1 MLFDTLIND
10 RISDLMADG
19 HFANYMADT
28 LNWFHA
34 DSATYGIV
42 LSYRTRANMAYSAA
56 SALVSVRSET
66 ARIDDYVAR
75 VADYM
80 GVSAWYVEPDDE
92 TLQAV
97 GIPDHLFLDVSLRF
111 PL

>member
-1 MLFDTLIND
+1 MLFDTLINN

-19 HFANYMADT
+19 RFANYMADT

-34 DSATYGIV
+34 DSATYGLV

-80 GVSAWYVEPDDE
+80 GVAAFYVEPDDE

-97 GIPDHLFLDVSLRF
+97 GVPDHLFLDVSLKF

>member
-19 HFANYMADT
+19 HYANHMADR
-28 LNWFHA
+28 LPANR
-34 DSATYGIV
+34 ATYGLV
-42 LSYRTRANMAYSAA
+42 LSYRTSANMAYSAA

-80 GVSAWYVEPDDE
+80 GVSAYYVEPDDE
-92 TLQAV
+92 TLRRCGV
-97 GIPDHLFLDVSLRF
+97 PYHLFYDVDMRF

>member
-19 HFANYMADT
+19 HYANYTADR
-28 LNWFHA
+28 LPANR
-34 DSATYGIV
+34 ATYGLV
-42 LSYRTRANMAYSAA
+42 LSYRTRANMSYAAA
-56 SALVSVRSET
+56 SALVSVRSDA
-66 ARIDDYVAR
+66 ARVDDYVAQ

-80 GVSAWYVEPDDE
+80 GVAAYYVVPDDK
-92 TLQAV
+92 TLRAV
-97 GIPDHLFLDVSLRF
+97 GVPDHLFCDVDMRF

>member
-19 HFANYMADT
+19 HYANHMADR
-28 LNWFHA
+28 LPANR
-34 DSATYGIV
+34 ATYGLV

-56 SALVSVRSET
+56 SALVAVRNDT
-66 ARIDDYVAR
+66 ARIDDYVAQ

-80 GVSAWYVEPDDE
+80 GVSAYYVEPDDE

-97 GIPDHLFLDVSLRF
+97 GVPDHLFLDVSLRF

>member
-19 HFANYMADT
+19 HYANYTADR
-28 LNWFHA
+28 LPANR
-34 DSATYGIV
+34 ATYGLV
-42 LSYRTRANMAYSAA
+42 LSYRTRANMSYSAA
-56 SALVSVRSET
+56 SALVSVRSDA
-66 ARIDDYVAR
+66 ARVDDYVAR

-80 GVSAWYVEPDDE
+80 GVAAYYVEPDDE
-92 TLQAV
+92 TIRAAGV
-97 GIPDHLFLDVSLRF
+97 PDHLSLDVSLRF

>member
-19 HFANYMADT
+19 HYANHTADR
-28 LNWFHA
+28 LPANR
-34 DSATYGIV
+34 ATYGLV
-42 LSYRTRANMAYSAA
+42 LSYRTRANMSYAAA
-56 SALVSVRSET
+56 SALVSVRNDT
-66 ARIDDYVAR
+66 ARIDDYVAQ

-80 GVSAWYVEPDDE
+80 GVSAYYVEPDDE
-92 TLQAV
+92 TIRAAGV
-97 GIPDHLFLDVSLRF
+97 PDHLSLDVSLRF

>member
-19 HFANYMADT
+19 HYANHTADR
-28 LNWFHA
+28 LPANC
-34 DSATYGIV
+34 ATYGLV
-42 LSYRTRANMAYSAA
+42 LSYRTRANMSYAAA
-56 SALVSVRSET
+56 SALVSVRSDT
-66 ARIDDYVAR
+66 ARVDEYVAR

-80 GVSAWYVEPDDE
+80 GVSAYYVEPDDE
-92 TLQAV
+92 TIRAAGV
-97 GIPDHLFLDVSLRF
+97 PDHLSLDVSLRF

>member
-19 HFANYMADT
+19 NFANYMADT

-34 DSATYGIV
+34 DSATYGFV
-42 LSYRTRANMAYSAA
+42 LAYRTRANMAYSAA

-80 GVSAWYVEPDDE
+80 GVSAYYVEPDDE
-92 TLQAV
+92 TLRRCGV
-97 GIPDHLFLDVSLRF
+97 PYHLFYDVDMRF

>member
-19 HFANYMADT
+19 HYANHTADR
-28 LNWFHA
+28 LPANR
-34 DSATYGIV
+34 ATYGLV
-42 LSYRTRANMAYSAA
+42 LSYRTRANMSYAAA
-56 SALVSVRSET
+56 SALVSVRSDT
-66 ARIDDYVAR
+66 ARVDEYVAR
-75 VADYM
+75 GADYM
-80 GVSAWYVEPDDE
+80 GVSAYYVEPDDE

-97 GIPDHLFLDVSLRF
+97 GVPDHLSLDVSLKF

>member
-19 HFANYMADT
+19 HYANHMADR
-28 LNWFHA
+28 LPANR
-34 DSATYGIV
+34 ATYGLV

-80 GVSAWYVEPDDE
+80 GVAAYYVVPDDE
-92 TLQAV
+92 TLCRCGV
-97 GIPDHLFLDVSLRF
+97 PDHLFYDVDMQF

>member
-56 SALVSVRSET
+56 SALVSVRNDT
-66 ARIDDYVAR
+66 ARIEDYVTR

-80 GVSAWYVEPDDE
+80 GVAAYYVVPDDE
-92 TLQAV
+92 TLSRCGV
-97 GIPDHLFLDVSLRF
+97 PDHLFYDVSLKF
-111 PL
+111 PM

>member
-1 MLFDTLIND
+1 MLFDTLING

-19 HFANYMADT
+19 HYANYTADR
-28 LNWFHA
+28 LPANR
-34 DSATYGIV
+34 ATYGLV

-80 GVSAWYVEPDDE
+80 GVAAYYVEPDDE

-97 GIPDHLFLDVSLRF
+97 GVPDHLSLDVSLKF

>member
-19 HFANYMADT
+19 HYANHMADR
-28 LNWFHA
+28 LPANR
-34 DSATYGIV
+34 ATYGLV
-42 LSYRTRANMAYSAA
+42 LSYRTSANMAYSAA

-80 GVSAWYVEPDDE
+80 GVSACYVEPDDE
-92 TLQAV
+92 TLRRCGV
-97 GIPDHLFLDVSLRF
+97 PYHLFYDVDMRF

>member
-19 HFANYMADT
+19 HYANHMADR
-28 LNWFHA
+28 LPANR
-34 DSATYGIV
+34 ATYGLV
-42 LSYRTRANMAYSAA
+42 LSYRTSANMAYSAA

-80 GVSAWYVEPDDE
+80 GVSACYVEPDDE

-97 GIPDHLFLDVSLRF
+97 GVPDHLSLDVSLKF

>member
-1 MLFDTLIND
+1 MLFDTLISR

-19 HFANYMADT
+19 HEANYMADT

-34 DSATYGIV
+34 DSATSEFV
-42 LSYRTRANMAYSAA
+42 LAYRTRANMSYAAA
-56 SALVSVRSET
+56 SALVSVRNDT
-66 ARIDDYVAR
+66 ARIDDYVAQ

-80 GVSAWYVEPDDE
+80 GVSAYYVEPDDE
-92 TLQAV
+92 TIQAAGV
-97 GIPDHLFLDVSLRF
+97 PDHLSLDVSLRF

>member
-1 MLFDTLIND
+1 MLFDTLING

-19 HFANYMADT
+19 HYANYTADR
-28 LNWFHA
+28 LPANR
-34 DSATYGIV
+34 ATYGLV

-66 ARIDDYVAR
+66 ARVDDYVAR

-80 GVSAWYVEPDDE
+80 GVSAYYVVPDYE
-92 TLQAV
+92 TLRRCGV
-97 GIPDHLFLDVSLRF
+97 PDHLFYDVEMRF

>member
-10 RISDLMADG
+10 RISDLMAAG
-19 HFANYMADT
+19 HYANHTADR
-28 LNWFHA
+28 LPANR
-34 DSATYGIV
+34 ATYGLV

-56 SALVSVRSET
+56 SALVAVRNDM

-80 GVSAWYVEPDDE
+80 GVAAYYVVPDDE
-92 TLQAV
+92 TLRRCGV
-97 GIPDHLFLDVSLRF
+97 PDHLSLDVSLKF

>member
-19 HFANYMADT
+19 HYANHMADR
-28 LNWFHA
+28 LPANR
-34 DSATYGIV
+34 ATYGLV
-42 LSYRTRANMAYSAA
+42 LSYRTSANMAYSAA

-66 ARIDDYVAR
+66 ARIDDYVAQ

-80 GVSAWYVEPDDE
+80 GVSAYYVEPDDE
-92 TLQAV
+92 TLRRCGV
-97 GIPDHLFLDVSLRF
+97 PYHLFYDVDMRF

>member
-1 MLFDTLIND
+1 MLFDTLISR

-19 HFANYMADT
+19 HYANHTADR
-28 LNWFHA
+28 LPANR
-34 DSATYGIV
+34 ATYGLV

-56 SALVSVRSET
+56 SALVAVRNDT
-66 ARIDDYVAR
+66 ARIDDYVAQ

-80 GVSAWYVEPDDE
+80 GVAAYYVEPDDE
-92 TLQAV
+92 TIQAAGV
-97 GIPDHLFLDVSLRF
+97 PDHLSLDVSLRF

>member
-19 HFANYMADT
+19 RFANYMADT

-34 DSATYGIV
+34 DSATYGLV
-42 LSYRTRANMAYSAA
+42 LSYRTRANMSYSAA
-56 SALVSVRSET
+56 SALVSVRSDA
-66 ARIDDYVAR
+66 ARVDDYVAR
-75 VADYM
+75 VADHM
-80 GVSAWYVEPDDE
+80 GVSAYYVEPDDE

-97 GIPDHLFLDVSLRF
+97 GVPDHLSLDVSLKF

>member
-19 HFANYMADT
+19 HYANHMADR
-28 LNWFHA
+28 LPANR
-34 DSATYGIV
+34 ATYGLV

-56 SALVSVRSET
+56 SALVSVRNDT
-66 ARIDDYVAR
+66 ARIEDYVTR

-80 GVSAWYVEPDDE
+80 GVAAYYVVPDDE
-92 TLQAV
+92 TLSRCGV
-97 GIPDHLFLDVSLRF
+97 PDHLFYDVSLKF
-111 PL
+111 PM

>member
-19 HFANYMADT
+19 NFANYMADR
-28 LNWFHA
+28 LPANR
-34 DSATYGIV
+34 ATYGLV
-42 LSYRTRANMAYSAA
+42 LSYRTRANMSYAAA
-56 SALVSVRSET
+56 SALVSVRSDA
-66 ARIDDYVAR
+66 ARVDDYVAR

-80 GVSAWYVEPDDE
+80 GVSAYYVEPDDE

-97 GIPDHLFLDVSLRF
+97 GVPDHLSLDVSLKF

>member
-19 HFANYMADT
+19 HYANHTADR
-28 LNWFHA
+28 LPANR
-34 DSATYGIV
+34 ATYGLV
-42 LSYRTRANMAYSAA
+42 LSYRTRANMSYAAA

-66 ARIDDYVAR
+66 ARIDDYVAQ

-80 GVSAWYVEPDDE
+80 GVSAYYVEPDDE
-92 TLQAV
+92 TIRAAGV
-97 GIPDHLFLDVSLRF
+97 PDHLSLDVSLRF

>member
-19 HFANYMADT
+19 HYANHTADR
-28 LNWFHA
+28 LPANR
-34 DSATYGIV
+34 ATYGLV
-42 LSYRTRANMAYSAA
+42 LSYRTRANMSYAAA
-56 SALVSVRSET
+56 SALVSVRSDT
-66 ARIDDYVAR
+66 ARVDEYVAR

-80 GVSAWYVEPDDE
+80 GVSAYYMEPDDE
-92 TLQAV
+92 TIRTAGV
-97 GIPDHLFLDVSLRF
+97 PDHLSLDVSLRF

>member
-19 HFANYMADT
+19 HYANHMADR
-28 LNWFHA
+28 LPANR
-34 DSATYGIV
+34 ATYGLV

-56 SALVSVRSET
+56 SALVSVRNDT
-66 ARIDDYVAR
+66 ARIYYYVAQ

-80 GVSAWYVEPDDE
+80 GVSAYYVEPDDE
-92 TLQAV
+92 TLRRCGV
-97 GIPDHLFLDVSLRF
+97 PYHLFYDVDMRF

>member
-19 HFANYMADT
+19 HYANHMADR
-28 LNWFHA
+28 LPANR
-34 DSATYGIV
+34 ATYGLV
-42 LSYRTRANMAYSAA
+42 LSYRTSANMAYSAA
-56 SALVSVRSET
+56 SALVSVRSDA
-66 ARIDDYVAR
+66 ARVDDYVAR

-80 GVSAWYVEPDDE
+80 GVAAYYVVPDDE
-92 TLQAV
+92 TLCRCGV
-97 GIPDHLFLDVSLRF
+97 PDHLFYDVDMRF

>member
-19 HFANYMADT
+19 HYANHMADR
-28 LNWFHA
+28 LPANR
-34 DSATYGIV
+34 ATYGLV
-42 LSYRTRANMAYSAA
+42 LSYRTSANMAYSAA
-56 SALVSVRSET
+56 SALVAVRNDT
-66 ARIDDYVAR
+66 ARINYYVAQ

-80 GVSAWYVEPDDE
+80 GVSAYYVEPDDE
-92 TLQAV
+92 TLRRCGV
-97 GIPDHLFLDVSLRF
+97 PYHLFYDVDMRF

>member
-80 GVSAWYVEPDDE
+80 GVAAYYVVPDDE
-92 TLQAV
+92 TLCRCGV
-97 GIPDHLFLDVSLRF
+97 PDHLFYDVDMRF

>member
-19 HFANYMADT
+19 HFANYMADR
-28 LNWFHA
+28 LPANR
-34 DSATYGIV
+34 ATYGLV

-80 GVSAWYVEPDDE
+80 GVSAYYVEPDDE
-92 TLQAV
+92 TLRRCGV
-97 GIPDHLFLDVSLRF
+97 PYHLFYDVDMQF

>member
-19 HFANYMADT
+19 HYANHMADR
-28 LNWFHA
+28 LPANR
-34 DSATYGIV
+34 ATYGLV

-56 SALVSVRSET
+56 SALVAVRNDT
-66 ARIDDYVAR
+66 ARINYYVAQ

-80 GVSAWYVEPDDE
+80 GVSAYYVEPDDE
-92 TLQAV
+92 TLRRCGV
-97 GIPDHLFLDVSLRF
+97 PYHLFYDVDMRF